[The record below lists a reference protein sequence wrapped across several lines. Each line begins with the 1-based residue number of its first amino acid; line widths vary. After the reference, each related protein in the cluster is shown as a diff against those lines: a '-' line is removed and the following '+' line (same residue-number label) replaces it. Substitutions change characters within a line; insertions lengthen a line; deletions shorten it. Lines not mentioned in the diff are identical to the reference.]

1 MITRIVRLPVKPD
14 AGKNFEQ
21 LFDTIKEKI
30 AAFDGCLSVELHKD
44 VASSDYF
51 TYSLWQSESHLQ
63 AYLDSSFFTDVWP
76 NAKKLLHQRA
86 NAWSLEKV
94 LNVWKVAKF

>member
-14 AGKNFEQ
+14 EDKTFEEY
-21 LFDTIKEKI
+21 FDTNKEKI
-30 AAFDGCLSVELHKD
+30 AALDGCLLVELHKD

-51 TYSLWQSESHLQ
+51 TYSLWQSESNLQ
-63 AYLDSSFFTDVWP
+63 AYLDSSFFIDVWP

-86 NAWSLEKV
+86 NAWSLAKV
-94 LNVWKVAKF
+94 

>member
-1 MITRIVRLPVKPD
+1 MITRIVRLPVRPD
-14 AGKNFEQ
+14 EGKAFEK
-21 LFDTIKEKI
+21 LFTSIKEKI
-30 AAFDGCLSVELHKD
+30 ASFDGCNLVELHKD

-51 TYSLWQSESHLQ
+51 TYSLWQSERHLQ

-76 NAKKLLHQRA
+76 NAKKMLHQRA

-94 LNVWKVAKF
+94 GMFK